1 MTCACL
7 GLPVEIEP
15 LEKSRCKPCP
25 SGWQK
30 QITFERTRLIRPTEL
45 LKIFPAEHNIIIQG
59 WWRGVSSLSLSL
71 SLSFSLSL
79 SHMLPE
85 QTALCI
91 QDALFQLWRER
102 EKSYLPCSSY
112 CQSSLLAALPYLFCL
127 RTMIKAKAL
136 LASCSSHS
144 GPLSLTYC
152 V

>member
-1 MTCACL
+1 MSCCPYTLISDSVLCRSFHPHPTILFSCL
-7 GLPVEIEP
+7 SVQLLCSSVSCS
-15 LEKSRCKPCP
+15 LYLALFRLL
-25 SGWQK
+25 SG
-30 QITFERTRLIRPTEL
+30 
-45 LKIFPAEHNIIIQG
+45 
-59 WWRGVSSLSLSL
+59 LSL